1 MKVLILAAG
10 YGTRLYP
17 YTKNFPKCLLTIRRK
32 PIIQYLV
39 EKLAD
44 VDCSKIIV
52 VTNARFYRHFKSW
65 QKTCQDSRVS
75 IVNDGTRTPED
86 RLGAIGDMNLVFRR
100 ERAGEDFLVLGGD
113 NFFEE
118 PLENFITE
126 GRRRKKSVTI
136 GVFRLKRRRDASSY
150 GVVELDA
157 RKKVVGFEEK
167 PARPR
172 SNLIGMCLYYFPKAS
187 VRLLGDYLADSANT
201 KDTIGSYI
209 RWLSR
214 SGGMYGSVF
223 KHSWFDIGSVQSYR
237 QAQQTGKGAHS

>member
-17 YTKNFPKCLLTIRRK
+17 YTKNFPKCLLTIGEK
-32 PIIQYLV
+32 PIVQYLA
-39 EKLAD
+39 EKLD
-44 VDCSKIIV
+44 GVECSKIIV
-52 VTNARFYRHFKSW
+52 VTNARFYKYFARWKKDYGNS
-65 QKTCQDSRVS
+65 KIT

-86 RLGAIGDMNLVFRR
+86 RLGAIGDMDLVFGR
-100 ERAGEDFLVLGGD
+100 EGSSEDFLVMGGD
-113 NFFEE
+113 NFFDE
-118 PLENFITE
+118 PLDGFIGE
-126 GRRRKKSVTI
+126 AARRKKSVTI
-136 GVFRLKRRRDASSY
+136 GVFRLKRREEARSF

-157 RKKVVGFEEK
+157 AKKVAGFEEK

-187 VRLLGDYLADSANT
+187 VPLLRKYLGDASNT

-214 SGGMYGSVF
+214 ASGMFGFVF
-223 KHSWFDIGSVQSYR
+223 KKNWFDIGSVQSYQ
-237 QAQQTGKGAHS
+237 QAQQTAKGAHK